1 MDWMNDLELYFQNL
15 GNDLDTLVAGFNYL
29 VDFAVKYLWI
39 SGGVVVLILVLMFAI
54 NSKINQLREDNNK
67 IAYQLEQIRLTLKG
81 GNTDGTTTER
91 DD

>member
-1 MDWMNDLELYFQNL
+1 MEIVNYFNQLSADITTMLE
-15 GNDLDTLVAGFNYL
+15 GFNTFFRTSTY
-29 VDFAVKYLWI
+29 YIWI
-39 SGGVVVLILVLMFAI
+39 SGALLVLITMLAWTLHTKFD
-54 NSKINQLREDNNK
+54 QLKEENKK